1 MTAVGGLKRRC
12 MRDQGGIKMGVR
24 GEAWGGV
31 GNKGLNAMKF
41 VIQRRQATSTYKE
54 VEIPL
59 LSD

>member
-1 MTAVGGLKRRC
+1 